1 MAADRQDIMRWLTAF
16 REYVEARRMRK
27 FYDFF
32 LDELEQKGKLKVI
45 YVIDGVCEDCPGSDW
60 CECDQGIDCD

>member
-1 MAADRQDIMRWLTAF
+1 MRWLTAY
-16 REYVEARRMRK
+16 REYLEARRMRK
-27 FYDFF
+27 FYEFF
-32 LDELEQKGKLKVI
+32 MDELHAEGKAKTI